1 MKKAIKLLMVIVIL
15 VSSMSTAYAVSMD
28 GKNDLEA
35 TAVQEAWAAAEAAH
49 NAKVE
54 AAKEYAYR
62 DISKATPEEKEKII
76 DARNTIIYS
85 NGWVADGFELAR
97 VKANGTYEYMPK
109 FSELFPD
116 WDIPTINEKIEK
128 TEKAIGISTFS
139 KIKDSSNSYYY
150 YLKNP
155 TNTST
160 PPFCSFYHTGSYV
173 NTYVNSLSS
182 SQTCNI
188 GYTNTSTGASLGWL
202 PYLYPGES
210 CYLGTLYL
218 VPFTCGVRASTYSS
232 PGYGT
237 LTVSHDAA
245 ISAK

>member
-1 MKKAIKLLMVIVIL
+1 MKKVFGSFMVIAIL
-15 VSSMSTAYAVSMD
+15 FSSMSFAYAASTDEDSLSETV
-28 GKNDLEA
+28 
-35 TAVQEAWAAAEAAH
+35 TVQEKAWAAAEAAY

-62 DISKATPEEKEKII
+62 DISEATPAEKAKIM

-85 NGWVADGFELAR
+85 QGWVADGYELAL
-97 VKANGTYEYMPK
+97 VKADGTVENMPK

-116 WDIPTINEKIEK
+116 WDIPVLNVTGNIDD
-128 TEKAIGISTFS
+128 AVMMSSTFNERN
-139 KIKDSSNSYYY
+139 SSSSYYY

-155 TNTST
+155 TSTNTA
-160 PPFCSFYHTGSYV
+160 PFCSFYHTGGYV

-188 GYTNTSTGASLGWL
+188 GYNNMGNGASLGWL
-202 PYLYPGES
+202 PNLYPGDS
-210 CYLGTLYL
+210 CYLDTLFMSS
-218 VPFTCGVRASTYSS
+218 FTCGVRASTYSS

-237 LTVSHDAA
+237 LTVSHDAT
-245 ISAK
+245 IWVK